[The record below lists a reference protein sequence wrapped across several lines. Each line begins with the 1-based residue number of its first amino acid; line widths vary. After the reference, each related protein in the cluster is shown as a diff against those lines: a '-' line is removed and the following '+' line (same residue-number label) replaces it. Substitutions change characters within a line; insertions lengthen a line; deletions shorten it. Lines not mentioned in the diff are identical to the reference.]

1 MGRAKPPAALQNL
14 SSTMTQASKDKLM
27 WLFTI
32 LGVPTIIIVTFWLNG
47 SLGFKL

>member
-1 MGRAKPPAALQNL
+1 MKQATKDNL
-14 SSTMTQASKDKLM
+14 L

-47 SLGFKL
+47 YLGFKL